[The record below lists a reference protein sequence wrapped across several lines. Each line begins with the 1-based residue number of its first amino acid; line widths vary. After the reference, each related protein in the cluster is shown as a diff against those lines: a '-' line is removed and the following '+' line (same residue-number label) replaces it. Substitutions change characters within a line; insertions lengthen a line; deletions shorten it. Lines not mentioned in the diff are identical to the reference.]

1 MTLNFG
7 KVAIRQ
13 LGAPALPGSVGVWNG
28 AEWVPWEAG
37 TDEDR
42 QAVRELAMSS
52 PCGAASPSGCRGLFR
67 GSNAPFFRLSVR
79 VPQLYVLLHGG

>member
-52 PCGAASPSGCRGLFR
+52 PLWGC
-67 GSNAPFFRLSVR
+67 
-79 VPQLYVLLHGG
+79 VPEWMQGVIQGQ